1 MKISAQDVLHVA
13 NLARLQL
20 DAESLK
26 TYSQQLD
33 AVLSYMDLLNEVDT
47 SDVAPTSHAIALTN
61 AFRDDQPAAQLSRR
75 EGLANA
81 PQAEEGCFL
90 VPKVIE

>member
-1 MKISAQDVLHVA
+1 MKISTQDVLHVA
-13 NLARLQL
+13 NLARLRL
-20 DAESLK
+20 DAEALK
-26 TYSQQLD
+26 TYSRQLD

-61 AFRDDQPAAQLSRR
+61 AFRDDQPATHLSRQ

-81 PQAEEGCFL
+81 PQAEEGSFL

>member
-20 DAESLK
+20 DAEALK

-47 SDVAPTSHAIALTN
+47 SRVAPTSHAIALTN
-61 AFRDDQPAAQLSRR
+61 AFRDDQPVAHLSRQ

-81 PQAEEGCFL
+81 PQTEEGCFL